1 MTDGRDDAEL
11 RPIAV
16 APHRLTDP
24 ASTAGEERIL
34 LLECRLAQLRSQ
46 LESARVE
53 ADLARTRLAD
63 AAAREADHVRR
74 YSAAMQELA
83 EARAEI
89 ASLHRRLEHSEALRA
104 QLEGQLFEPD
114 AREDAEE
121 LVRLRR
127 DILVERHRAEVHE
140 RAAKRLRERVE
151 ELQASRETILSHLA
165 EWQELVRRDGPEA
178 VDLARYMSDL
188 RREILDLESRNALAE
203 RREAAYRRRL
213 AMAGIDPDEV
223 LAEVPEAAA
232 SPARPAATADDG
244 EAEPAQEPEHR
255 PDELPL
261 FEFPLEP
268 ITAFAPEDDEPAH
281 DLETDVEAEDAVEPG
296 DDFEAVNPLADP
308 WTAGADIAAE
318 HDDANV
324 GLAGDHDDA
333 SVDIAAD
340 RDDAGIGLAADRD
353 DTGVDIA
360 ADHDDAGADIAA
372 DHEEAPVAIAADHE
386 EPPVAIVADDEEA
399 PVVIAA
405 HHEEAPVDIAAG
417 QAGAGGADSAAD
429 GFQAGVEPETAAP
442 VEVPAEP
449 DVVPGPLHALVA
461 ALENADL
468 VALRAELRRCTRVCG
483 EQAVLD
489 AIRPWTEAEKPAVRA
504 AAYEALGLLLGR
516 NAAALEPFMRAGLND
531 PDGRVRRRVVLAAAA
546 AQGLPLRSLLE
557 PVRVDRDPQ
566 VRRVVLEVLR
576 HLPPS
581 TGEERRRSD
590 ESGVLSAVRPVA

>member
-1 MTDGRDDAEL
+1 
-11 RPIAV
+11 
-16 APHRLTDP
+16 
-24 ASTAGEERIL
+24 
-34 LLECRLAQLRSQ
+34 
-46 LESARVE
+46 
-53 ADLARTRLAD
+53 
-63 AAAREADHVRR
+63 
-74 YSAAMQELA
+74 
-83 EARAEI
+83 
-89 ASLHRRLEHSEALRA
+89 
-104 QLEGQLFEPD
+104 
-114 AREDAEE
+114 
-121 LVRLRR
+121 
-127 DILVERHRAEVHE
+127 
-140 RAAKRLRERVE
+140 
-151 ELQASRETILSHLA
+151 
-165 EWQELVRRDGPEA
+165 
-178 VDLARYMSDL
+178 
-188 RREILDLESRNALAE
+188 
-203 RREAAYRRRL
+203 REAAYRRRL

-308 WTAGADIAAE
+308 WTARA
-318 HDDANV
+318 
-324 GLAGDHDDA
+324 
-333 SVDIAAD
+333 DIAAD
-340 RDDAGIGLAADRD
+340 RDDASIGLAADRD

-417 QAGAGGADSAAD
+417 HEGAGGADSAAD

-442 VEVPAEP
+442 VEVPAES

-483 EQAVLD
+483 EQAVL
-489 AIRPWTEAEKPAVRA
+489 
-504 AAYEALGLLLGR
+504 
-516 NAAALEPFMRAGLND
+516 
-531 PDGRVRRRVVLAAAA
+531 
-546 AQGLPLRSLLE
+546 
-557 PVRVDRDPQ
+557 
-566 VRRVVLEVLR
+566 
-576 HLPPS
+576 
-581 TGEERRRSD
+581 
-590 ESGVLSAVRPVA
+590 

>member
-114 AREDAEE
+114 AR
-121 LVRLRR
+121 RMR
-127 DILVERHRAEVHE
+127 
-140 RAAKRLRERVE
+140 KNSS
-151 ELQASRETILSHLA
+151 ASGVTSSSSVT
-165 EWQELVRRDGPEA
+165 VRRCTNARPRGCASGSRSSRRAVRRSSLTSPSGRSWSGGTAREA

-372 DHEEAPVAIAADHE
+372 DHEEAPVAIARGSPGAPRRHRPQTTRK
-386 EPPVAIVADDEEA
+386 PPSSSPRITRRPPSTLPLATE
-399 PVVIAA
+399 
-405 HHEEAPVDIAAG
+405 
-417 QAGAGGADSAAD
+417 GAGGADSAAD

-516 NAAALEPFMRAGLND
+516 NAAALEPFMRA
-531 PDGRVRRRVVLAAAA
+531 R
-546 AQGLPLRSLLE
+546 AQ
-557 PVRVDRDPQ
+557 
-566 VRRVVLEVLR
+566 
-576 HLPPS
+576 
-581 TGEERRRSD
+581 
-590 ESGVLSAVRPVA
+590 